1 MGQSISDLPP
11 HHYPGE
17 HFLLYDANAWRHL
30 SQTYL
35 DQIQN
40 GKLTKAELELIE
52 LEQYWHRR
60 HQYRKRPYS
69 LSPAVRRKYRSR
81 TNLLH
86 SPSLSSFNADNNFL
100 KRPAWKNLADSSHL
114 TKNNKY
120 HYHSLANLTNIHPTK
135 DQIQNWA
142 SNLNDSKK
150 EYYNQRSIQQKSCT
164 PKLSNS
170 NLNPAINSS
179 CTSFNLN
186 NPISSLTTKRIDPL
200 SKEVLRLND
209 LDNLTINFKKPPNFN
224 DANYAKLDFDKI
236 NSGKKFKEY
245 SSKQRLMEK
254 DQVDHKV
261 DLTHVKLSRQANLSV
276 DDFKN
281 GDKSLPKRNYN
292 SDEFGIKRNFAKA
305 PSDSSSSPIS
315 FHQTESTRTSQ
326 QQSFIA
332 DIDQPE
338 QLVHHSFGSFHKKQ
352 KNSTAPKFRI
362 NSKEKLW
369 NNDNKNTRHHV
380 QFTTNKNH
388 CNDYIYDYDENDED
402 NQFVGPRRHGSG
414 QLMRSRPKS
423 RFSKCNEVD
432 AIFNDQKYIPYNG
445 YYLDVK
451 HPQFSQYYQNFDR
464 PYIGFTKI
472 LYIVLLFFN
481 VGVVIW
487 SSIYMH
493 FSAIKIK
500 LGEPINGNFFN
511 DLIYL
516 TY

>member
-40 GKLTKAELELIE
+40 GKLTKAELEIIE

-86 SPSLSSFNADNNFL
+86 SPSLSSFIADNDFK
-100 KRPAWKNLADSSHL
+100 KRPAWKNLANSSHL

-120 HYHSLANLTNIHPTK
+120 HYHSLANLSNIHPTK
-135 DQIQNWA
+135 DQIQSLATDLSKPKREYHYNQQ
-142 SNLNDSKK
+142 SIQPKQFTPKSNVFIKKPLNSNSIVGIDSSPTLYNLN
-150 EYYNQRSIQQKSCT
+150 EPIPGSI
-164 PKLSNS
+164 
-170 NLNPAINSS
+170 
-179 CTSFNLN
+179 
-186 NPISSLTTKRIDPL
+186 KRIDPH
-200 SKEVLRLND
+200 SNEMLRND
-209 LDNLTINFKKPPNFN
+209 SNNPAINFKKPPNFN
-224 DANYAKLDFDKI
+224 DTNYAKLDFDKI
-236 NSGKKFKEY
+236 NKEKKFKEY
-245 SSKQRLMEK
+245 SFKQRLIEK
-254 DQVDHKV
+254 DQADDKV
-261 DLTHVKLSRQANLSV
+261 NLTKVKLLGRQANLSV
-276 DDFKN
+276 DN
-281 GDKSLPKRNYN
+281 LNNENKSLPKKNF
-292 SDEFGIKRNFAKA
+292 DEFGIKRNFVKV
-305 PSDSSSSPIS
+305 PSDSSSSPVS

-338 QLVHHSFGSFHKKQ
+338 QLVHQSFGSFYKRQ
-352 KNSTAPKFRI
+352 QNSVAPKFRI

-369 NNDNKNTRHHV
+369 NNNNNNRNTRHHV
-380 QFTTNKNH
+380 QFTTDKDHYNN
-388 CNDYIYDYDENDED
+388 NIYNYDDNDED
-402 NQFVGPRRHGSG
+402 NQLAQPRRHGSA
-414 QLMRSRPKS
+414 QLMRSRQKS
-423 RFSKCNEVD
+423 RSTKFNQID

-472 LYIVLLFFN
+472 FYIILLFFN

-500 LGEPINGNFFN
+500 FGEPINGN
-511 DLIYL
+511 
-516 TY
+516 